1 MVWGFHRTAMVL
13 AVMAVAAD
21 CLAPAW
27 ALDARYRDA
36 DGDLVADAPSD
47 TKDQVDPPVLVFAY
61 TPVEDPAVYAKVWDG
76 FIKHLEKTTAKRV
89 QFFPVQSNAAQIE
102 AMRAGRLHVAG
113 FNTGAT
119 PLAVNC
125 AGFVPFTLMSTKEG
139 TYGYNMEIITYPG
152 SGIDKPDDLKGK
164 KVAFTAETSNSGYK
178 APAAILRDK
187 FKLDVGKDYEPVF
200 SGKHDN
206 SILGVANKDYPAAA
220 IANSVL
226 KRMIARGALKAEQVK
241 SIFVSESFPSTAY
254 GTVYN
259 LKPDLAKKVEEAFFT
274 FPWEGSALLAEFK
287 NNDPPVN
294 HFLRITYK
302 QHWQIVRD
310 VDQAMNVSYA
320 CK

>member
-1 MVWGFHRTAMVL
+1 ML
-13 AVMAVAAD
+13 AVGNAVA
-21 CLAPAW
+21 
-27 ALDARYRDA
+27 LDPRFKDA
-36 DGDLVADAPSD
+36 DGDLVADAPGD
-47 TKDQVDPPVLVFAY
+47 AKDLIDPPVLVFAY

-76 FIKHLEKTTAKRV
+76 FIKHLEKVTAKRV

-102 AMRAGRLHVAG
+102 AMRAGRLHVGG

-125 AGFVPFTLMSTKEG
+125 AGFVPFTLMSTKDG
-139 TYGYNMEIITYPG
+139 TYGYKMEIITYPG
-152 SGIDKPDDLKGK
+152 SGIDKPEDLKGK

-178 APAAILRDK
+178 APAAILRDR
-187 FKLDVGKDYEPVF
+187 FKLAAGKDYEAVF

-206 SILGVANKDYPAAA
+206 SILGVANKDYAAAA

-226 KRMIARGALKAEQVK
+226 KRMIARGVLKADQVK
-241 SIFVSESFPSTAY
+241 SIFASDSFPSTAY
-254 GTVYN
+254 GHAYN
-259 LKPDLAKKVEEAFFT
+259 LKPELAKKVEEAFFT
-274 FPWEGSALLAEFK
+274 FPWEGSALFNEFK
-287 NNDPPVN
+287 NNDPPVD
-294 HFLRITYK
+294 HFLKITYK